1 MEFPHLFLLQA
12 WSVHLPAKLKGG
24 LRRCIVMVVTK
35 QIAMLS
41 EAPGMRSFL
50 ISGWDVTLWQI
61 QLVSRYFIR
70 YGSVG
75 QDLIFN
81 ALKFPCL
88 NAPQG
93 WSEHAP
99 NMRPFL
105 GWAWSQISKNLGI
118 FRWTLCPA
126 AELRRSIFVLV
137 WPRWI
142 YHYFSQHSSNTACL
156 QDTRYDLTF
165 ILFASI
171 WMIGMP

>member
-1 MEFPHLFLLQA
+1 
-12 WSVHLPAKLKGG
+12 
-24 LRRCIVMVVTK
+24 
-35 QIAMLS
+35 MLS

-50 ISGWDVTLWQI
+50 ISEWDVTLWQI

-75 QDLIFN
+75 QYLIFN
-81 ALKFPCL
+81 ALKFACL

-93 WSEHAP
+93 WSQHAP

-126 AELRRSIFVLV
+126 AKLRRSIFVQRYG
-137 WPRWI
+137 WYDQGEYTTI
-142 YHYFSQHSSNTACL
+142 SHSTLPILLAYKIQDMTWHLSFLNPFEWLECL
-156 QDTRYDLTF
+156 NLGFKYDYPTGFNNLLYMGKDSRVIPHF
-165 ILFASI
+165 CGLFN
-171 WMIGMP
+171 